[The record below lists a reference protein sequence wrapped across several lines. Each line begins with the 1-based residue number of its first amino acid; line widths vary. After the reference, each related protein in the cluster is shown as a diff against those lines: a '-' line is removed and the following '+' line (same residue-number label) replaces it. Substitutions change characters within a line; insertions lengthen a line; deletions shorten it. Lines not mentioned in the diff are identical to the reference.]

1 MGCEDGVV
9 IHHEEMSKVRELF
22 EGELA
27 GGSEAAAEAE
37 IIFWRDE
44 LARKRRLFSNLDRL
58 RVGAIVANH
67 GGERADGL
75 AVEGFEKTGE
85 KV

>member
-1 MGCEDGVV
+1 MR
-9 IHHEEMSKVRELF
+9 KVRELF

-37 IIFWRDE
+37 ILAGAGE
-44 LARKRRLFSNLDRL
+44 LARQGGFFGCLDRGG
-58 RVGAIVANH
+58 VGAVVADH